1 MDSSRACT
9 AAWPA
14 FTAISAFVARSA
26 AMIKRVAA
34 APNFVLF
41 QGLTA
46 DAALAIVEWT
56 GEMLDL
62 VIGDWRIRQV
72 TGEATT

>member
-1 MDSSRACT
+1 
-9 AAWPA
+9 
-14 FTAISAFVARSA
+14 
-26 AMIKRVAA
+26 MIKRVAA